1 MRRTHTVQNLL
12 RLVQRSYARGWE
24 DSVRQYEELHPKSK
38 STNRRKSRIQKTVLT
53 LSLLLAANL
62 LVAQELTQTIRG
74 KVIDQ
79 QSQAGVVGANIIVQ
93 NSNPLLG
100 SSTDADGN
108 FRIADVP
115 IGRHTLLVTSIGYE
129 NAVIPELVVGSGKE
143 VVLTIR
149 LTESLVQMEE
159 IVISAADQEKG
170 KPSND
175 LAYISARSFTV
186 EETKRYAA
194 SVNDPARMAL
204 SFAGVASN
212 DDQSNNIVIRGN
224 SPRGLLWRVEGVE
237 VPNPN
242 HFGEE
247 GASGGGISMLSVNML
262 DNSDFYTGA
271 FPAEYGN
278 ASSGV
283 FDIKLRKGNNE
294 KREYA
299 FQAGVLGVDFA
310 AEGPFSKNSRAS
322 YLINYRYSTLAV
334 LSQLG
339 IEVSGDAVPNFQDA
353 ALKIHVPTR
362 KAGSFS
368 LWGVGGL
375 SRQDIDD
382 PEEKESFRYNMGTA
396 GLSHVYFFGQ
406 RTYLESIVS
415 YSQTLNAFSD
425 DEPPFNYN
433 FEERFRKSS
442 LRGSFLLNH
451 KFSAR
456 HTLRTGV
463 IASHLNFD
471 LLAEGVADTL
481 SFTEVDSD
489 GSTQLWQGYAQWQ
502 FRATEALT
510 FNAGLHHMYFR
521 LNDSQSLEPRV
532 GLRWAFAPG
541 QTLSAGFGVHSRV
554 DPLVNYFATFRLNPD
569 APYTQP
575 NRNLDLT
582 KSRHYVVGYER
593 TLRDDLRL
601 KVEAYYQ
608 QLYDVPIGLPAGSD
622 IPWYR
627 AYSLINYQEGIVD
640 FPLGNNGTGRNYG
653 VEFTL
658 EKFFTQN
665 YYFMLTT
672 SLFESKYTPLSGE
685 EYDTRFNGNH
695 VINFLGGKEFK
706 VGRNKNNVLGLN
718 FRISWVGG
726 NRYTPVDIAASREA
740 GRAVVQWDRPYAA
753 QVPDYFRPDVRVSY
767 RWNRAK
773 YSSILSLDVQNVINR
788 SNIFTRFYS
797 ASEGDMVD
805 SFQLGLIPVLNY
817 RIEF

>member
-1 MRRTHTVQNLL
+1 MRRRHSVQNLL
-12 RLVQRSYARGWE
+12 RLIQRSYARGWE
-24 DSVRQYEELHPKSK
+24 DSVRQYEELNPVPTTTEH
-38 STNRRKSRIQKTVLT
+38 RRSQVKKVALT

-62 LVAQELTQTIRG
+62 LLAQELTQTIRG
-74 KVIDQ
+74 WVIDQ
-79 QSQAGVVGANIIVQ
+79 QSQAGIVGANVIVQ
-93 NSNPLLG
+93 NSEPLLG

-108 FRIADVP
+108 FRIANVP
-115 IGRHTLLVTSIGYE
+115 IGRHTLLITSIGYE

-143 VVLTIR
+143 VVLTVR

-212 DDQSNNIVIRGN
+212 DDESNNIVIRGN
-224 SPRGLLWRVEGVE
+224 SPRGLLWRVEGIE

-294 KREYA
+294 QREYA

-310 AEGPFSKNSRAS
+310 AEGPFSENSRAS
-322 YLINYRYSTLAV
+322 YLVNYRYSTLAI
-334 LSQLG
+334 LNQLG
-339 IEVSGDAVPNFQDA
+339 IAFEGDAIPEFQDA
-353 ALKIHVPTR
+353 AFKVHVPTR
-362 KAGSFS
+362 KAGAFS
-368 LWGVGGL
+368 VWGVGGL

-382 PEEKESFRYNMGTA
+382 PEEKETFKYNMGTA
-396 GLSHVYFFGQ
+396 GLSHVYFLGN

-415 YSQTLNAFSD
+415 YSHTLNAFSD

-433 FEERFRKSS
+433 FEERYRKSS
-442 LRGSFLLNH
+442 LRGSILLNH

-463 IASHLNFD
+463 IASHLEFD
-471 LLAEGVADTL
+471 LLAEGVVDSL
-481 SFTEVDSD
+481 SFTEVDAE
-489 GSTQLWQGYAQWQ
+489 GSTQLWQSYAQWQ
-502 FRATEALT
+502 FRASEALAL
-510 FNAGLHHMYFR
+510 NAGLHHMYFN
-521 LNDSQSLEPRV
+521 LNGSSSLEPRL
-532 GLRWAFAPG
+532 GARWAFAPQ
-541 QTLSAGFGVHSRV
+541 QTLSFGFGVHSRL
-554 DPLVNYFATFRLNPD
+554 DPLVNYFASFRTDEN
-569 APYTQP
+569 ASYTQP
-575 NRNLDLT
+575 NKNLDLT
-582 KSRHYVVGYER
+582 KSRHYVLGYER
-593 TLRDDLRL
+593 TLSDDLRL
-601 KVEAYYQ
+601 KVETYYQ
-608 QLYDVPIGLPAGSD
+608 QLYDVPIGLPEGSD
-622 IPWYR
+622 IPWYA
-627 AYSLINYQEGIVD
+627 AYSLINYQEGVVD
-640 FPLGNNGTGRNYG
+640 FPLVNNGTGRNYG
-653 VEFTL
+653 VEFTV
-658 EKFFTQN
+658 EKFFTRN

-672 SLFESKYTPLSGE
+672 SLFESKYTPLNGE
-685 EYDTRFNGNH
+685 EYNSRFNGNH
-695 VINFLGGKEFK
+695 VVNFLGGKEFK

-718 FRISWVGG
+718 LRVLWAGG
-726 NRYTPVDIAASREA
+726 NRYTPVDIPASQES
-740 GRAVVQWDRPYAA
+740 GQTVHDWSQPYGA
-753 QVPDYFRPDVRVSY
+753 QVPDYFRPDIRVSY
-767 RWNRAK
+767 RWNRPK

-788 SNIFTRFYS
+788 SNIFTRYYD
-797 ASEGDMVD
+797 ASEGGMVD

-817 RIEF
+817 RVEF